1 MSRSLR
7 ACVAAL
13 LALLATGCQS
23 AFFGF
28 VNRDSAQPDVT
39 AVYDPARGLSLDI
52 YRPTGVA
59 PGAPVVLFFYGGSWQ
74 MGTRAQYRFVGSR
87 LAENGVVAI
96 VADYRTWPTAGFPA
110 FMEDA
115 ARAVRWTLDHA
126 AEHGGDPQRIHVAG
140 HSAGAQIAA
149 LIGTDARYLA
159 AVDARPQQLAGVIG
173 LSGPYDF
180 VISGKLEEIFGPRSQ
195 WPEAM
200 AVRFVDG
207 DEPPFLLIHGDRDR
221 TVDVGNS
228 RKLEFAL
235 RRAGVET
242 RLLVLPGGNHFVTAA
257 AFYDPDR
264 APEVLPAVLRFVR
277 AVPADAGAS
286 QTK

>member
-1 MSRSLR
+1 MPRPLR
-7 ACVAAL
+7 ACFAAL

-59 PGAPVVLFFYGGSWQ
+59 PGAPVVLFFYAGSWQ

-87 LAENGVVAI
+87 LAEAGVVAI

>member
-1 MSRSLR
+1 MPRSLR

-13 LALLATGCQS
+13 LALLVTGCQS

-28 VNRDSAQPDVT
+28 VNRNSAEPDATV
-39 AVYDPARGLSLDI
+39 VYDAARNLSLDI
-52 YRPTGVA
+52 YRPRDAG
-59 PGAPVVLFFYGGSWQ
+59 PEAPVVLFFYGGSWQ

-96 VADYRTWPTAGFPA
+96 VADYRTWPAAGFPA
-110 FMEDA
+110 FMGDA

-126 AEHGGDPQRIHVAG
+126 REQGGDPQRVYIAG

-149 LIGTDARYLA
+149 LLGTDARHL
-159 AVDARPQQLAGVIG
+159 DAIERRPQDLAGVIG

-207 DEPPFLLIHGDRDR
+207 DEPPFFLVHGDQDR

-235 RRAGVET
+235 RRKGIDAT
-242 RLLVLPGGNHFVTAA
+242 LLILPRGNHFVTAA

-264 APEVLPAVLRFVR
+264 APEVLPAVLRFVG
-277 AVPADAGAS
+277 AGNAEVRETG
-286 QTK
+286 TK

>member
-1 MSRSLR
+1 MPRSLR
-7 ACVAAL
+7 ACFAAL

>member
-1 MSRSLR
+1 MPRSLR
-7 ACVAAL
+7 ACFAAL

-28 VNRDSAQPDVT
+28 VNRNSAEPDATV
-39 AVYDPARGLSLDI
+39 VYDATRNLSLDI
-52 YRPTGVA
+52 YRPRDAG
-59 PGAPVVLFFYGGSWQ
+59 PEAPVVLFFYGGSWQ

-96 VADYRTWPTAGFPA
+96 VADYRTWPAAGFPA
-110 FMEDA
+110 FMGDA

-126 AEHGGDPQRIHVAG
+126 REQGGDPQRVYIAG

-149 LIGTDARYLA
+149 LLGTDARHLD
-159 AVDARPQQLAGVIG
+159 AVERRPQDLAGVIG

-207 DEPPFLLIHGDRDR
+207 DEPPFLLVHGDQDR

-235 RRAGVET
+235 RRKGIDAT
-242 RLLVLPGGNHFVTAA
+242 LLILPGGNHFVTAA

-264 APEVLPAVLRFVR
+264 APEVLPAVLRFVG
-277 AVPADAGAS
+277 AGNAEVRETG
-286 QTK
+286 TK

>member
-13 LALLATGCQS
+13 LALLVTGCQS

-28 VNRDSAQPDVT
+28 VNRNSAEPDATV
-39 AVYDPARGLSLDI
+39 VYDATRNLSLDI
-52 YRPTGVA
+52 YRPRDAG
-59 PGAPVVLFFYGGSWQ
+59 PEAPVVLFFYGGSWQ

-87 LAENGVVAI
+87 LAEAGVVAI
-96 VADYRTWPTAGFPA
+96 VADYRTWPAAGFPA
-110 FMEDA
+110 FMGDA

-126 AEHGGDPQRIHVAG
+126 REQGGDPQRVYIAG

-149 LIGTDARYLA
+149 LLGTDARHL
-159 AVDARPQQLAGVIG
+159 DAIERRPQDLAGVIG

-207 DEPPFLLIHGDRDR
+207 DEPPFLLVHGDQDR

-235 RRAGVET
+235 RRKGIDAT
-242 RLLVLPGGNHFVTAA
+242 LLILPGGNHFVTAA

-264 APEVLPAVLRFVR
+264 APEVLPAVLRFVG
-277 AVPADAGAS
+277 AGNAEVRETG
-286 QTK
+286 TK